1 MDFAST
7 MIPIAEPLVAREE
20 TEAVLKVLASG
31 QLAQGAVTQEFE
43 ERFAAFCGARHA
55 VATSSGTT
63 ALHLALLVQG
73 IGPGDEVITTP
84 FTFIASANSI
94 LYCGATPVFV
104 DIEPDTFNIDPSL
117 IEAGITSRTKA
128 ILPVHVYGN
137 PADLETITA
146 IADRHGLVVI
156 EDASQAHGAAV
167 GGRRVGSSGIAC
179 FSFYPTKNMTTGEG
193 GAITTNHDAVADR
206 LRMLRSHGARERYRH
221 EILGYNFR
229 MTDLQAAIGL
239 AQLPKLP
246 EWTKRRQANAAFLSK
261 LLDPYVSIPISRPWA
276 EHVYHQYTIRLAEC
290 RDEMPDRLARRG
302 VGSSVHYPLPVHQQP
317 LYRNM
322 GFVDVLTEAERAS
335 QEVLSLPVHPALTE
349 EELRLVAD
357 AVMSELKVIHSGS
370 CAPRQ
375 TRTAVASANRW

>member
-1 MDFAST
+1 MTFAST
-7 MIPIAEPLVAREE
+7 TIPIAKPLISDEE
-20 TEAVLKVLASG
+20 KQAVLAVLESG
-31 QLAQGAVTQEFE
+31 QLAQGAVTREFE

-84 FTFIASANSI
+84 FTFVASANSI

-104 DIEPDTFNIDPSL
+104 DIEPDTFNIDPSR
-117 IEAGITSRTKA
+117 IEAAITSRTKA

-156 EDASQAHGAAV
+156 EDAAQAHGARV
-167 GGRRVGSSGIAC
+167 SGRRVGSAGIAC

-193 GAITTNHDAVADR
+193 GAVTTNDDAVADR

-246 EWTKRRQANAAFLSK
+246 AWTKRRQANAALLSE
-261 LLDPYVSIPISRPWA
+261 LLAPHVSIPVNRPWA
-276 EHVYHQYTIRLAEC
+276 EHVYHQYTIRVSGGRGDL
-290 RDEMPDRLARRG
+290 PDRLARRG

-317 LYRNM
+317 LYSNL
-322 GFVDVLTEAERAS
+322 GFVDVLPEAERAS

-349 EELRLVAD
+349 EELRWVAD
-357 AVMSELKVIHSGS
+357 AVASEFKVIHSTGG
-370 CAPRQ
+370 APR
-375 TRTAVASANRW
+375 